1 MIKIIGND
9 ISKNG
14 QKIGWIQ
21 SDDIYD
27 SSGRKLGYYSG
38 NDIYNSSGTKIGYVE
53 GGSIKKQNGTVIS
66 IQQNRLRITGGSYSD
81 ICKAA
86 IRLLFGD

>member
-1 MIKIIGND
+1 MIKIVGND
-9 ISKNG
+9 IFKNG
-14 QKIGWIQ
+14 QKIGWVQ

-38 NDIYNSSGTKIGYVE
+38 NDIYNRSGTKIAYVE
-53 GGSIKKQNGTVIS
+53 GGSIKRENGSTIS
-66 IQQNRLRITGGSYSD
+66 VEQNRLRITGGNYSD
-81 ICKAA
+81 ICRAA